1 MDDKVVKGM
10 NERTGF
16 PAWAR
21 PETLLMAAFLLV
33 LAWAHLRRRPLAVS
47 GVFDGVMLAAA
58 VSGLAVVGPLALL
71 VPVTGGSPWSWP
83 VLAFLFAL
91 CVAVSVLVS
100 RPRMVVYNITVE
112 QFRPL
117 VAEVVSSLDPTA
129 RWAGES
135 AALPERGF
143 QLHIEGNGSL
153 RTVSVVNVGERS
165 SPEGWG
171 EFTRRLRRA
180 VRGLPVRRSPWG
192 GLFAG
197 LGCGLIAVATWLAIG
212 SGAVAGLASD
222 VEGLLAGLL
231 NIFTGSQ
238 KTVGVLGATADPD
251 FIVQMGAG

>member
-1 MDDKVVKGM
+1 M
-10 NERTGF
+10 NTVLAA
-16 PAWAR
+16 PALWIAIL
-21 PETLLMAAFLLV
+21 PLGCYLLG

-47 GVFDGVMLAAA
+47 GVLDGALLAMA
-58 VSGLAVVGPLALL
+58 VSGLAMVGPLALL
-71 VPVTGGSPWSWP
+71 MPVTGGSPWSWP

-117 VAEVVSSLDPTA
+117 VAEVVSSLDPKA
-129 RWAGES
+129 RWAGEN

-143 QLHIEGNGSL
+143 QVHIEGNGSL

-212 SGAVAGLASD
+212 PSWWPLSVTWPQQSPAS
-222 VEGLLAGLL
+222 APPAAP
-231 NIFTGSQ
+231 I
-238 KTVGVLGATADPD
+238 TAPREAPGDAD
-251 FIVQMGAG
+251 DSSHRSFGT

>member
-1 MDDKVVKGM
+1 MTM
-10 NERTGF
+10 SLHS
-16 PAWAR
+16 PAAWIA
-21 PETLLMAAFLLV
+21 LLPLGCYLLG
-33 LAWAHLRRRPLAVS
+33 LAWAHLRRQPLAVS

-91 CVAVSVLVS
+91 CVAVCVLVS
-100 RPRMVVYNITVE
+100 RPRLVVYNITVE

-117 VAEVVSSLDPTA
+117 VAEVVSTLDPKA

-135 AALPERGF
+135 AALPDRGF
-143 QLHIEGNGSL
+143 QLHIEGNGGL

-180 VRGLPVRRSPWG
+180 VRGLRVRRSPWG
-192 GLFAG
+192 MLFG
-197 LGCGLIAVATWLAIG
+197 CLGCGLIVAATWLAIG
-212 SGAVAGLASD
+212 TSWWPLFADQSPSARPSPPPSSAPSP
-222 VEGLLAGLL
+222 
-231 NIFTGSQ
+231 SSMPPP
-238 KTVGVLGATADPD
+238 GATDASSRRS
-251 FIVQMGAG
+251 VGA

>member
-1 MDDKVVKGM
+1 MPLGCY
-10 NERTGF
+10 
-16 PAWAR
+16 
-21 PETLLMAAFLLV
+21 LLG

-91 CVAVSVLVS
+91 CVAVCVLVS

-117 VAEVVSSLDPTA
+117 VAEVVSALDPAA

-135 AALPERGF
+135 AALPGRGF
-143 QLHIEGNGSL
+143 QLHIEGNGPL

-165 SPEGWG
+165 SPEGWV

-180 VRGLPVRRSPWG
+180 VRGLRVRRSPWG
-192 GLFAG
+192 GLFG
-197 LGCGLIAVATWLAIG
+197 CFGCGMLLAALCLAIG
-212 SGAVAGLASD
+212 PTWWPLSLFRSPAPSPSPPTSSEPSPSL
-222 VEGLLAGLL
+222 
-231 NIFTGSQ
+231 TPPP
-238 KTVGVLGATADPD
+238 GATDAS
-251 FIVQMGAG
+251 FRRSVGA